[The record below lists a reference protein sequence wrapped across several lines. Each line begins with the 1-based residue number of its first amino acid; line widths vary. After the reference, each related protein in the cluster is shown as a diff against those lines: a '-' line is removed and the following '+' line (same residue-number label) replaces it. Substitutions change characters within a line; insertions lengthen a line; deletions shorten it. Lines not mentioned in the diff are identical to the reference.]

1 MTYLILFIAGI
12 IFEKL
17 FSPLIDMITATLA
30 NKNAYSSSLLQNKI
44 DYAEIDKSNY
54 IKELGLE
61 DEDLKRGNLQMGF
74 HCDVQGEEIENEGD
88 AVDE

>member
-1 MTYLILFIAGI
+1 
-12 IFEKL
+12 
-17 FSPLIDMITATLA
+17 
-30 NKNAYSSSLLQNKI
+30 LQNKI

-74 HCDVQGEEIENEGD
+74 HCDAQGEEIEGEPI
-88 AVDE
+88 DE

>member
-1 MTYLILFIAGI
+1 MIYLGLFIAGI

-17 FSPLIDMITATLA
+17 FSPLIDMITTTFA
-30 NKNAYSSSLLQNKI
+30 NKNAYSSSILQNKI

-74 HCDVQGEEIENEGD
+74 HCDAQGEEIEGEPI
-88 AVDE
+88 DE